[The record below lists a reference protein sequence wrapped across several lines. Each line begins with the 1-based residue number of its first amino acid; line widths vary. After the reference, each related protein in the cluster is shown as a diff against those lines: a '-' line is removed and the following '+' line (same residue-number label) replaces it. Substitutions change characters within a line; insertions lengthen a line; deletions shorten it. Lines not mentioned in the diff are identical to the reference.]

1 MAGVRVLIV
10 DDSPLFR
17 GVLKRVLRTI
27 PDVGPIEI
35 ARDGVEA
42 LEKIKN
48 FEPSIVLL
56 DLEMPRL
63 GGIGTLRIA
72 RKKFP
77 ESDIIMISG
86 TSGNAADLTMRALEA
101 GALDFICKPTED
113 SAEASDRY
121 LHDKLEPFVVLA
133 ATGAA
138 RAKRMLSV
146 IEAKRITERDDIEPP
161 KELPKELPTPSAHK
175 LPVPLEIVAIG
186 ASTGAPGALAHVIP
200 NLPRVFPVPVI
211 VIIHLPAAF
220 SRSLAKQLSARSQL
234 PVVVAAD
241 GDEVKAGKVFL
252 APGDKHIRLFRDK
265 NSRALNF
272 QITDEKLETGYRP
285 SIDVFLQSMSTVGA
299 RCLSIMMT
307 GMGCDGTKGVK
318 ALKSVEGNYCVVQS
332 SDTCVVSSMPD
343 SVTEAGLADEVI
355 PLNGLAARI
364 VRLIGM

>member
-1 MAGVRVLIV
+1 MSGVRVLIV

-17 GVLKRVLRTI
+17 GVVKRILRSI

-48 FEPSIVLL
+48 FEPNIVLL

-72 RKKFP
+72 RKRFP

-113 SAEASDRY
+113 SADASDQY
-121 LHDKLEPFVVLA
+121 LRSKLEPFVVLA

-138 RAKRMLSV
+138 RAKRLLSA
-146 IEAKRITERDDIEPP
+146 IESERDSKTLKAVPP
-161 KELPKELPTPSAHK
+161 AQPQKSQS
-175 LPVPLEIVAIG
+175 LPVPMEIVAIG

-200 NLPRVFPVPVI
+200 DLPRVLPVPII

-220 SRSLAKQLSARSQL
+220 SRSLAKQLSTRSEV
-234 PVVVAAD
+234 PVKVAAD
-241 GDEVKAGKVFL
+241 GDDVKAGTVFL
-252 APGDKHIRLFRDK
+252 APGDRHIRVVRERDSTFLK
-265 NSRALNF
+265 F

-285 SIDVFLQSMSTVGA
+285 SIDVFLQSMSTVGV
-299 RCLSIMMT
+299 RCLSVMMT

-318 ALKSVEGNYCVVQS
+318 ALKSVSGNYCVVQS

-343 SVTEAGLADEVI
+343 SVKEAGLADEVV
-355 PLNGLAARI
+355 PLDGLAERI